1 MMGNLEVN
9 IIVAFI
15 PESQKISSAIR
26 TERMVS
32 STWSPGR
39 ETALTLVFYLQ
50 TEGYETL
57 CPIFLKGHIVQKKLA
72 KKTTIQN
79 L

>member
-15 PESQKISSAIR
+15 PESQKISSALR
-26 TERMVS
+26 TVRLVS
-32 STWSPGR
+32 CTWSPGR
-39 ETALTLVFYLQ
+39 ASAVTLVLYLQ